1 MNAVIVFA
9 LILNILFLTR
19 EFFAVWDHIELAKCQ
34 GKLPDPE
41 DYFELILTGSLVSLT
56 FFAFCSSCFR

>member
-41 DYFELILTGSLVSLT
+41 DYFEIILVGVLISIN
-56 FFAFCSSCFR
+56 FAAFCSIFFR